1 MRRRSEAASLCP
13 ACMQWLIQ
21 ARGKEGYELYHR
33 PELSNC
39 TLLSWV
45 GGGGGG
51 EGYVC
56 KTLTSTPFPFPF
68 PPYLPADG
76 ESPTALEAAE
86 PISVSTAEQVKQE
99 VLDPNTG

>member
-1 MRRRSEAASLCP
+1 M
-13 ACMQWLIQ
+13 
-21 ARGKEGYELYHR
+21 KGYELYYS

-45 GGGGGG
+45 GG

-86 PISVSTAEQVKQE
+86 PISVSTAEQVIQE